1 MISNLENNFE
11 SAYEVHSLFSTFGNI
26 KKILFMKNLNKTLVE
41 YFSIDSSLLCALNIN
56 NLKLKNTELRVNY
69 SKYQTIDLT
78 KNNQNHNAI
87 KFNEVLIPSRK
98 DFRYQKNDVVANLSS
113 NLVVSLLGTPDKDF
127 EGFIKQRFNGCEL
140 KQIDKRHWNISSE
153 STEDS
158 VLQIAKNHGIKYKGN
173 FLNISFVK

>member
-41 YFSIDSSLLCALNIN
+41 FFSIDSSLLCALNIN
-56 NLKLKNTELRVNY
+56 NLKLRNTELRVNY

-113 NLVVSLLGTPDKDF
+113 NLVVSL
-127 EGFIKQRFNGCEL
+127 
-140 KQIDKRHWNISSE
+140 
-153 STEDS
+153 
-158 VLQIAKNHGIKYKGN
+158 
-173 FLNISFVK
+173 

>member
-1 MISNLENNFE
+1 MRLSKGSTFLNRQSIQQKKKENPFESKVIPSKVVLISNLENNFE

-41 YFSIDSSLLCALNIN
+41 FFSIDSSLLCALNIN
-56 NLKLKNTELRVNY
+56 NLKLRNTELRVNY

-113 NLVVSLLGTPDKDF
+113 NLVVSL
-127 EGFIKQRFNGCEL
+127 
-140 KQIDKRHWNISSE
+140 
-153 STEDS
+153 
-158 VLQIAKNHGIKYKGN
+158 
-173 FLNISFVK
+173 